1 MGKHIEILVI
11 LTEVIYLEDNAD
23 VSRIKKHLK
32 ECVKNKEYPLICEED
47 GFKECEYRKSI
58 EQELYLC
65 PENNKPFI
73 QMFDD
78 DKLIFDSDE

>member
-1 MGKHIEILVI
+1 MKRIEILVVV
-11 LTEVIYLEDNAD
+11 TEVIYLEDNAP
-23 VSRIKKHLK
+23 VNKIKKHLK
-32 ECVKNKEYPLICEED
+32 KCVKRKKYPDIGEED
-47 GFKECEYRKSI
+47 GFKECEYRTGI